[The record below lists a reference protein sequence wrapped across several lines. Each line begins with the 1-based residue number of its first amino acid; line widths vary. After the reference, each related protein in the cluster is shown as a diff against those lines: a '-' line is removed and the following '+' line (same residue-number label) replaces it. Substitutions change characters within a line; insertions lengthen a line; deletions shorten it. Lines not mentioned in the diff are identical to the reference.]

1 MATAPNADAN
11 ARSLRLGGRESP
23 STQASAM
30 RAGAT
35 AAFSLLKSAST
46 SAAVLHATLSRTT
59 APYTASRVKRAAISS
74 PRPTTFAV
82 HPVHVEAVAN
92 VVGRDR
98 FHVNGMDR
106 EDQARDQTREGP
118 GPTAGE

>member
-46 SAAVLHATLSRTT
+46 SAAVLHATLSHHGAVHREQSEKSRHQF
-59 APYTASRVKRAAISS
+59 TASDDV
-74 PRPTTFAV
+74 
-82 HPVHVEAVAN
+82 
-92 VVGRDR
+92 RDR

-106 EDQARDQTREGP
+106 EAQARDQTS
-118 GPTAGE
+118 